1 MQRPWLHFTLCSV
14 FLIHMSG
21 CRDRTQVLL
30 KSPCKIPSRQLNL
43 NSPMA
48 STYMTNAVM
57 IIDRPADTPPQIQI
71 SKPLSASDSPQTA
84 TNTEGAL
91 IERQAPAPLAE
102 GGVEQ
107 NNVGTNVS
115 ESGKQVLENSI
126 QTTVALQTKITYLD
140 DSKGNSICTGV
151 VVGNNLVLTAAH
163 CFVNSEKSKVKS
175 YGGYV
180 ITSVNLN
187 QLNGKSI
194 YAIDKVALYP
204 DWNGTF
210 HDVALVTTTSALPG
224 TLKILPVIK
233 SLEELSADKTLHL
246 IGYGNTGDGR
256 SDSGV
261 MRRSESAIHS
271 EINKQNYSGISILNQ
286 IRVKDIG
293 GKPSQACSGDSGGPA
308 FAKSSGKLLGIV
320 SGMHSFVQSDMTC
333 NGGDANYTFIQP
345 YIEWIASVSGQNL
358 NNIDK
363 PVNLQPE
370 PLFKFKPE
378 LMIQPTGFV
387 MNVHK
392 VTMNTPEPQSADS
405 RGSAPSDCAE

>member
-1 MQRPWLHFTLCSV
+1 MQGPWLHFTLCSV

-21 CRDRTQVLL
+21 CRDRGQVLL
-30 KSPCKIPSRQLNL
+30 KSPCKSPSRQLNL
-43 NSPMA
+43 NSPV
-48 STYMTNAVM
+48 SSSYMTNAVT
-57 IIDRPADTPPQIQI
+57 IIDRPADTPPQIQT
-71 SKPLSASDSPQTA
+71 SKPLSATDSPQTA
-84 TNTEGAL
+84 TNTEGAPN
-91 IERQAPAPLAE
+91 ERQAPAPLAE
-102 GGVEQ
+102 GGVEK
-107 NNVGTNVS
+107 NNGSTNVS

-126 QTTVALQTKITYLD
+126 QSTVALQTKITYRD
-140 DSKGNSICTGV
+140 DSNGNSICTGV

-187 QLNGKSI
+187 HLNGKSI
-194 YAIDKVALYP
+194 YAIDKVALHP

-233 SLEELSADKTLHL
+233 SLEELSADKSLHL
-246 IGYGNTGDGR
+246 IGYGTTGDGR

-261 MRRSESAIHS
+261 MRRSESVIHS

-320 SGMHSFVQSDMTC
+320 SGMHSFVQSDVTC

-392 VTMNTPEPQSADS
+392 VTMNTPEPQNSDS
-405 RGSAPSDCAE
+405 RGSVMSDCAE

>member
-1 MQRPWLHFTLCSV
+1 MQGPRLQFTLCSI
-14 FLIHMSG
+14 FFIHIAG
-21 CRDRTQVLL
+21 CRDRGPTLP
-30 KSPCKIPSRQLNL
+30 KSPCKSPSPQLNL
-43 NSPMA
+43 NSPM
-48 STYMTNAVM
+48 SSSFMTNAVTVL
-57 IIDRPADTPPQIQI
+57 DRPVDTPTQIQTP
-71 SKPLSASDSPQTA
+71 KPPPATDSLQTA
-84 TNTEGAL
+84 ANTEGKL
-91 IERQAPAPLAE
+91 DERQPPAPLAV

-107 NNVGTNVS
+107 SNGSTNVS
-115 ESGKQVLENSI
+115 ESANQVLENSI
-126 QTTVALQTKITYLD
+126 QSTVALQTKITYID
-140 DSKGNSICTGV
+140 DTKGNSICTGV
-151 VVGNNLVLTAAH
+151 VVGNNMILTAAH

-194 YAIDKVALYP
+194 FAIDKVALHP

-224 TLKILPVIK
+224 TLKILPVVK
-233 SLEELSADKTLHL
+233 SLEELSADKSLHL
-246 IGYGNTGDGR
+246 IGYGITGDGR
-256 SDSGV
+256 SDAGV

-271 EINKQNYSGISILNQ
+271 EINKKNYNGISILNQ
-286 IRVKDIG
+286 IRVKDSG
-293 GKPSQACSGDSGGPA
+293 GKLSQACSGDSGGPA

-320 SGMHSFVQSDMTC
+320 SGMHSFVQSDTTC

-345 YIEWIASVSGQNL
+345 YIAWIASVSGQNL

-363 PVNLQPE
+363 PISVQPG
-370 PLFKFKPE
+370 PLFNFKPE

-392 VTMNTPEPQSADS
+392 VTMNKPEPQNSDS
-405 RGSAPSDCAE
+405 RGSVMSDCSE